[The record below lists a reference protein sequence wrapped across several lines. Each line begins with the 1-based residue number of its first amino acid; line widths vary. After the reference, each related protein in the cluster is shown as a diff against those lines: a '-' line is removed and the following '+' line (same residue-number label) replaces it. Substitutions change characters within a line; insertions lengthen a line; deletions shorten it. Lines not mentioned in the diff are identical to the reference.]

1 MLPRSDSADTLFL
14 WRKNV
19 ATETLR
25 TIKFIGYTTEEVGLR
40 RSKAIAKEYK
50 NQGFNI
56 IGVAKFVHGGLQS
69 YH

>member
-1 MLPRSDSADTLFL
+1 MT
-14 WRKNV
+14 KNV